1 MHYRMEAI
9 YEKNVVD
16 NHPRLVSLAANRPN
30 TTDMRLSSMGGV
42 SAPSF
47 STGIL
52 LFSSISCISAILLK
66 VPIDP
71 TWTDYLAKES
81 EHLEDLG
88 KVIDSFKYDIDMHCA
103 TGGHDIR
110 HENGYWET
118 LQALVDTIGVAQYR
132 FSGAVQFMKQ
142 DQEGMDVMESYGLP
156 DLQTADNILR
166 SLKTWFNYL
175 DHLIPLFRDR
185 ADVIEKIPGF
195 TRPDT
200 QTSGTNLRELSFSID
215 LGRPDGRGN
224 ILYSSDSR
232 QQFYDRFKKVV
243 VASEKTIK
251 DIEKAIIW
259 ARTYMSGPM
268 FNKLLRGRDPDN
280 DEESEPDEE
289 EEEGE
294 GEDGEEGGDD
304 DENQGDGEMELT
316 NQENGGFVGE
326 DAEGQGHINQG
337 EPANTIN
344 EAASIIPAQQ
354 NAAAGGVVNDS
365 NNADATNHYSME
377 DNFRRIRV
385 WFKCWGRQGLRLIK
399 ALDNVGPAPPAL
411 PYWVVVNG
419 NNGEMVPM
427 QAASGGQQRQSQS

>member
-1 MHYRMEAI
+1 
-9 YEKNVVD
+9 
-16 NHPRLVSLAANRPN
+16 
-30 TTDMRLSSMGGV
+30 MGGV
-42 SAPSF
+42 RAPSF
-47 STGIL
+47 LTGIL

-71 TWTDYLAKES
+71 TWLDYLAKES
-81 EHLEDLG
+81 EHLEGLG
-88 KVIDSFKYDIDMHCA
+88 KVIDSFKYDIDMDCA

-110 HENGYWET
+110 HENGYWES

-142 DQEGMDVMESYGLP
+142 DQE
-156 DLQTADNILR
+156 
-166 SLKTWFNYL
+166 
-175 DHLIPLFRDR
+175 

-195 TRPDT
+195 ARPET

-224 ILYSSDSR
+224 IIYSSDGR
-232 QQFYDRFKKVV
+232 QKFYDKFKQAV

-259 ARTYMSGPM
+259 ARTDMSGPM

-280 DEESEPDEE
+280 DEESELDEE

-304 DENQGDGEMELT
+304 DENQGEGEMEFT
-316 NQENGGFVGE
+316 NQGNSGLVGE
-326 DAEGQGHINQG
+326 NAEGQGHINQG

-354 NAAAGGVVNDS
+354 NAAAGGAVNNS

-385 WFKCWGRQGLRLIK
+385 WFKCWGKQGLRLIK
-399 ALDNVGPAPPAL
+399 ALDNVGPAPPAV

-427 QAASGGQQRQSQS
+427 QAASGGQQR

>member
-1 MHYRMEAI
+1 
-9 YEKNVVD
+9 
-16 NHPRLVSLAANRPN
+16 
-30 TTDMRLSSMGGV
+30 MGGISV
-42 SAPSF
+42 PS
-47 STGIL
+47 SLTGIF
-52 LFSSISCISAILLK
+52 LFSSISCVSAIRFK

-71 TWTDYLAKES
+71 TWLDYLAKES

-103 TGGHDIR
+103 TGGNDIR

-118 LQALVDTIGVAQYR
+118 LQALVDTIGVAQFR

-142 DQEGMDVMESYGLP
+142 GQEGRDVMESYGLP

-166 SLKTWFNYL
+166 SLKVWFNYL

-185 ADVIEKIPGF
+185 ADVIERIPGF
-195 TRPDT
+195 TKPDT

-215 LGRPDGRGN
+215 MGRPDGRGN

-251 DIEKAIIW
+251 DLEKGIIW
-259 ARTYMSGPM
+259 ARTDMSGPM

-289 EEEGE
+289 EAE

-304 DENQGDGEMELT
+304 DENQGEGEMELT
-316 NQENGGFVGE
+316 NQENGGLVGE
-326 DAEGQGHINQG
+326 NVEGQGHINQA

-354 NAAAGGVVNDS
+354 NAAASGVVNNS
-365 NNADATNHYSME
+365 NNANATNQYSME
-377 DNFRRIRV
+377 DNFRRIRA
-385 WFKCWGRQGLRLIK
+385 WFKCWGGQGLRLIK
-399 ALDNVGPAPPAL
+399 ALDNVGPAPPAP

-419 NNGEMVPM
+419 NNGEMAPM
-427 QAASGGQQRQSQS
+427 QAASSGQQRQSQS